1 MREHGFVLSI
11 KFTLSFFLIMECETL
26 VTCMFSDMPTQP
38 TLENDK
44 S

>member
-11 KFTLSFFLIMECETL
+11 KLTLSFVIMEGEPL